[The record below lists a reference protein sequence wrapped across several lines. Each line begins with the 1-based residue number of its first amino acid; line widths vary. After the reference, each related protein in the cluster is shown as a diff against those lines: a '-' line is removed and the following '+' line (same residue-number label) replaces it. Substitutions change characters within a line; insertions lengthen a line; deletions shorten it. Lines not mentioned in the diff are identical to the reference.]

1 MMNSSDNLSN
11 WKGSVSEAETSD
23 DGEPR
28 LQIVDNSLEE
38 RHVVR
43 PTFQKS
49 ISLNEDVNATDAVE
63 SLLMLGR
70 ADSWTKTTNSPI
82 VEGDHLKGRR
92 FSAGDMSFTQDEKGV
107 VTYYQV
113 KTNHIFYFGKS
124 RDTLDFVYLGF

>member
-1 MMNSSDNLSN
+1 MMTSSDNLSN

-28 LQIVDNSLEE
+28 LQIVDNSED
-38 RHVVR
+38 RQIAR

-49 ISLNEDVNATDAVE
+49 FSLNEDVSNATDAVE

-70 ADSWTKTTNSPI
+70 GDIWTKTSNSAI
-82 VEGDHLKGRR
+82 AETESLKGRR
-92 FSAGDMSFTQDEKGV
+92 FSSGDMSFTQDEKGV

-113 KTNHIFYFGKS
+113 NKHFRLKFFLTFVKS
-124 RDTLDFVYLGF
+124 RK